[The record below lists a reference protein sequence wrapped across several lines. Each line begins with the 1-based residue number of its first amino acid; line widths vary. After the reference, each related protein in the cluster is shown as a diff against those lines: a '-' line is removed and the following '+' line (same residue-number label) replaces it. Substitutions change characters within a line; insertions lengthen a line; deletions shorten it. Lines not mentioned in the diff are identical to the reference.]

1 MMKAV
6 RLAAVAAVALVV
18 VVAAPAVAGTPAPGS
33 PEYLQ
38 RDLQNMA
45 EAYGRQT
52 ARDGQ
57 LSAGY
62 LSALT
67 TQAGPQFVADLARQ
81 AANPTRPALTLAAVL
96 PGANLGNPYRA
107 GWENTRGVRTP
118 VSFTSRTG
126 ALLVGDVYSPRPGA
140 RDPYTGARLT
150 APYPTVV
157 LEPGSV
163 QGSGRMYEWLA
174 QDLAER
180 GYVVLLF
187 DVQGEGRSETF
198 PHQGPVADLPYCN
211 PLAPPGMFE
220 RTGCP
225 GVPFQQ
231 AAGFVTGLQDAIT
244 FALSTPA
251 KPYPN
256 TAAGSADVSPYN
268 PVHSRVDHRP
278 DHRSVTPGRTTRLA
292 VVGHS
297 MGAFAASYVQGVDSR
312 VMAAVALDKLTS
324 GTGVPGALG
333 EVTGAANLPVTPVV
347 PSLGLQS
354 EYGFTVT
361 PYTLL
366 GGSSLAPQPILPTEA
381 PDPRR
386 EQKTGFDGWRAAG
399 VDTMVVVPRAS
410 THLEYTDVAL
420 ILPAS
425 RYGQALSS
433 VYTQAWLGTYLRH
446 DRSSR
451 AAVTARSWTYLEPA
465 ADRRW
470 TPVRLE
476 RDGLLSRYFCSGID
490 VRHGDRTVNPDLG
503 GVGCVLGAP
512 ARP

>member
-1 MMKAV
+1 MPKTLVA
-6 RLAAVAAVALVV
+6 LAALALVV
-18 VVAAPAVAGTPAPGS
+18 VTASAAVADAPAPGS

-38 RDLQNMA
+38 RDVANMA

-52 ARDGQ
+52 APDGQ
-57 LSAGY
+57 LSAAY
-62 LSALT
+62 LGALAA
-67 TQAGPQFVADLARQ
+67 QSGPQFAEDLARQ

-96 PGANLGNPYRA
+96 PGANLGNPLRA
-107 GWENTRGVRTP
+107 GWENSRGIRTP

-126 ALLVGDVYSPRPGA
+126 ALLVGDVYSPLPGA
-140 RDPYTGARLT
+140 RDPYTGARLR

-231 AAGFVTGLQDAIT
+231 VSGFVTGLQDAIT
-244 FALSTPA
+244 FALSTPDA
-251 KPYPN
+251 PYPN
-256 TAAGSADVSPYN
+256 TAAGSAEVSPHN
-268 PVHSRVDHRP
+268 PMWSSVDHRP
-278 DHRSVTPGRTTRLA
+278 DTRSGIPGRTTRLA
-292 VVGHS
+292 VIGHS

-324 GTGVPGALG
+324 GIGVPGLG
-333 EVTGAANLPVTPVV
+333 GTLTGADALPVEPVV

-361 PYTLL
+361 PYTLM
-366 GGSSLAPQPILPTEA
+366 GSSSLSPEPILPTQA

-386 EQKTGFDGWRAAG
+386 EQKTGFDGWREAG

-420 ILPAS
+420 ALPAS

-446 DRSSR
+446 EPQARQ
-451 AAVTARSWTYLEPA
+451 ALTATSWTYLEPTGSGA
-465 ADRRW
+465 W
-470 TPVRLE
+470 TPIRLH
-476 RDGLLSRYFCSGID
+476 RDELLSRYFCSGVD
-490 VRHGDRTVNPDLG
+490 LRRGGRAVDPDLS

-512 ARP
+512 VRP